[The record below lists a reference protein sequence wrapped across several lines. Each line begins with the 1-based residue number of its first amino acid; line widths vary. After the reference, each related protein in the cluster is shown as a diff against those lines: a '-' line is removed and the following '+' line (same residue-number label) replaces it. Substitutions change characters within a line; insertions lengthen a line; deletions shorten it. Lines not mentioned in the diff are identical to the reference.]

1 MLLEVANLDAFYGD
15 LQALHGLNIEVD
27 RGESVALV
35 GANGAGKTTFM
46 RCLAGL
52 IEQKRGAITFGGND
66 ISRMPAE
73 AIARR
78 GIALVPEGRML
89 FPSLNVEENLLM
101 GALGQRPGYWNL
113 QRVFALFPLLAE
125 RRRQMPNTLS
135 GGQQGLVAIGRAL
148 MANPDLL
155 LCDEIS
161 LGLAPVAVD
170 LIYASFAR
178 IRVEG
183 AAIVVVEQDVKRAAS
198 ATDRIYCLL
207 EGRVTL
213 QGGAGTRC
221 RSADPRLFRHLRQ
234 QTVGEERR
242 GIEHGL
248 ADDHQRRAAW
258 RPLWLVRRGT
268 GAGVRCH
275 PHRQHH
281 ARRVHRAFGFIAL
294 GISALFPHAHPLLL
308 ILPVVVVSFLLG
320 YALQAVFV
328 NRSMRLPDPL
338 APLLLTFGLS
348 VIVRNLMIEA
358 FGVNPRHIQA
368 GDFGQLSIDVFGVPV
383 GVLPLVTLALAIAL
397 FVSCSSCCGKPSS
410 AASFA
415 PPPITPKSSGS
426 WACGRPRSTIS

>member
-15 LQALHGLNIEVD
+15 LQALHGLDIEVD

-46 RCLAGL
+46 RCLSGL
-52 IEQKRGAITFGGND
+52 IEHKRGAITFGGGD

-73 AIARR
+73 PIARR
-78 GIALVPEGRML
+78 GITLVEGRLL

-101 GALGQRPGYWNL
+101 GGLGRRPGYWNL

-170 LIYASFAR
+170 QIYASFAR

-213 QGGAGTRC
+213 QGRSRKLDAEELTRAYFGT
-221 RSADPRLFRHLRQ
+221 
-234 QTVGEERR
+234 
-242 GIEHGL
+242 
-248 ADDHQRRAAW
+248 
-258 RPLWLVRRGT
+258 
-268 GAGVRCH
+268 
-275 PHRQHH
+275 
-281 ARRVHRAFGFIAL
+281 
-294 GISALFPHAHPLLL
+294 
-308 ILPVVVVSFLLG
+308 
-320 YALQAVFV
+320 
-328 NRSMRLPDPL
+328 
-338 APLLLTFGLS
+338 
-348 VIVRNLMIEA
+348 
-358 FGVNPRHIQA
+358 
-368 GDFGQLSIDVFGVPV
+368 
-383 GVLPLVTLALAIAL
+383 
-397 FVSCSSCCGKPSS
+397 
-410 AASFA
+410 
-415 PPPITPKSSGS
+415 
-426 WACGRPRSTIS
+426 